1 MAEFGLFGQ
10 LSQYHNDL
18 AIIEHARE
26 RAPFAFRWVLHM
38 HDLYGFEGE
47 WRSDTDP
54 PGAYAEL
61 TPDAKAELAEILKKT
76 GCLSCLQVTVP

>member
-47 WRSDTDP
+47 WRSDTDS
-54 PGAYAEL
+54 PGL
-61 TPDAKAELAEILKKT
+61 R
-76 GCLSCLQVTVP
+76 